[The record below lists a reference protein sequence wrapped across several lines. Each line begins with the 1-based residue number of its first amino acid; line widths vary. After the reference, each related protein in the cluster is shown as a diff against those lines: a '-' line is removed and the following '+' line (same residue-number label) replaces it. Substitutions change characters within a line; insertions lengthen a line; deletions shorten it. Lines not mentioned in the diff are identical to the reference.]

1 MGRFAPSKRAAGKSS
16 KKVSPV
22 ARLRVSPAKAKPK
35 KVSPAKVAPAKA
47 KPKKVS
53 PAKVAPA
60 KAKPKKVS
68 PAKVAPAK
76 AKPKKVSPA
85 KAAPAK
91 AKPKKVS
98 PAKAAPAKAKP
109 KKAAPAK
116 ATPAKAKPK
125 KAAPAKAAP
134 AKAKPK
140 KAAPAKAAPAKAKPK
155 KKPPVRKA
163 PPTKAKP
170 RKPPVK
176 KAPPRK
182 KRRRRG
188 ELPLL
193 AERSRQA
200 EVLMQD
206 RLVQLQDGIALVQPG
221 LDMGIQTFVNLD
233 GTVDGELRISNLPSE
248 WREIDGVGLA
258 RGYPVEC
265 PAHLPALPAAAL
277 HGGSLLG
284 GLRDPVRAP
293 ERDGDRRVGRP
304 LQALPGSIPDRHVP
318 NAGLE
323 HGSAA
328 AGSRG
333 RHCRAAG
340 HDSVTH
346 GEAGTAGDRHP
357 DPIHLDA

>member
-1 MGRFAPSKRAAGKSS
+1 MAKKGRKLRRDELGRFASVKKPVARRDAMGRFAPSKRAAGKPS

-35 KVSPAKVAPAKA
+35 KAA
-47 KPKKVS
+47 
-53 PAKVAPA
+53 
-60 KAKPKKVS
+60 
-68 PAKVAPAK
+68 
-76 AKPKKVSPA
+76 PA

-91 AKPKKVS
+91 V
-98 PAKAAPAKAKP
+98 
-109 KKAAPAK
+109 
-116 ATPAKAKPK
+116 KPK

-140 KAAPAKAAPAKAKPK
+140 KAAPAKAAPAKAKPKKVSPAKVAPTKAKPK

-248 WREIDGVGLA
+248 WREIDGVGSLVATLSSALRTFQPFPPRPSMGGAFWAAFGIRFGPQNETEIGELA
-258 RGYPVEC
+258 DLYKRFRGLFQIGTYPTPAWNTGPLQLALVGDTVGLRAMIASLMEKRGLPATVILIRFIWTPDGKR
-265 PAHLPALPAAAL
+265 PAHY
-277 HGGSLLG
+277 
-284 GLRDPVRAP
+284 
-293 ERDGDRRVGRP
+293 E
-304 LQALPGSIPDRHVP
+304 
-318 NAGLE
+318 
-323 HGSAA
+323 
-328 AGSRG
+328 
-333 RHCRAAG
+333 
-340 HDSVTH
+340 
-346 GEAGTAGDRHP
+346 GEK
-357 DPIHLDA
+357 